1 MQVSESGPVQSA
13 LPLLGLEE
21 GVESRYHGASAGSE
35 SHCFPS
41 LNEGFQ
47 PPWCCVYQLLPEK
60 SPGWGVW
67 TLKSWC
73 VAIWVV
79 SMRSVSCG
87 KAAIQTGFLL
97 GGKRDRQAVTSEGL
111 SVPLGDGRP

>member
-47 PPWCCVYQLLPEK
+47 PPWCSVYQLLPEK
-60 SPGWGVW
+60 SPGWGGVDSEIMVCCN
-67 TLKSWC
+67 LGC
-73 VAIWVV
+73 VHVFCLVRESSNPNRI
-79 SMRSVSCG
+79 S
-87 KAAIQTGFLL
+87 L
-97 GGKRDRQAVTSEGL
+97 GREER
-111 SVPLGDGRP
+111 